1 MLASLLFVLAAL
13 SLAKSRKVLVSQ
25 NNTICPENCT
35 TFPDLLNHP
44 DDYFTS
50 NTVVK
55 FQPGEYNTET
65 YGVNSTIS
73 IVGVSNLT
81 ITSNGLEL
89 CTIKCST
96 GYSITFTMYNC
107 TNITLSEIELNG
119 CMHISKFPKI
129 PKLCPFPCI
138 TRPAYNSTILIK
150 YTTNI
155 TLYNMRF
162 VNNLSTTCLN
172 IIDTMGHLRIL
183 RTQFFNTS
191 LTILQLSNTSG
202 QNEIFFQFMNAS
214 FTKTGS
220 VGHSLNFAVYI
231 FIRSLIKVETSITF
245 STFSGY
251 RYNHYIRDAINF
263 IKTTVCT
270 PVLMNIQNS
279 SGISLDMDMTQC
291 NPCRENN
298 DHSITKGLSL
308 KSCDYSG
315 VVKLSGLDIITVENV
330 TINKNPKSSFLIENS
345 FVMMRNVQ
353 FTSNEISY
361 PIVELRKSL
370 AIFSE
375 YVSFID
381 NKGIASSLL
390 LTNSNITFNGT
401 VLFIRNVV
409 FGNGGA
415 ISMLGRSFLN
425 FEMNI
430 NVTFEDNHA
439 TQAGG
444 AIYVD
449 HDYIENRNCFFNFLQ
464 PPQIGSYSIAFKR
477 NRADYAGNMVYGG
490 NVKTCGRN
498 LPGKGVWH
506 KRLGYYFQLE
516 YNKSDTSQIGE
527 EPFFVCKCTTVNSTR
542 GYICRSWRKELTT
555 FKKYPGQSF
564 NIELV
569 VVGRAGDTVPG
580 TILATTSNSSFQIIP
595 SHQKYQSI
603 GRTCQSLQYTI
614 ISNKSK
620 ETIYLSAKGS
630 IRQCNFLPYTLKLF
644 NKYQSREGTCS
655 YPTKI
660 GIELKACP
668 IGFIISHGVCE
679 CTHIF
684 QSYSSIKCDIN
695 TQSIYRPSPYWISAD
710 NQTNDKTVVLV
721 HEHCPLGYCTTG
733 DTPHLN
739 LLHPDSQCA
748 NNRSGILCGQCQGN
762 HMHSLVLGGSQ
773 CRQCSDI
780 WLLLIPVFM
789 AAGLLL
795 ILFLTFLNMTVSVG
809 TINGLVFFTNIVQAN
824 RDIFFTSTKYS
835 LTYLLGIFV
844 AWMNLDFGFNVCFYN
859 GMNGYAK
866 MWLQFV
872 FPAYLW
878 LILIVFII
886 LSHYYTSVAKLC
898 RRNIVSVL
906 STLFFLSYTK
916 LLRTVI
922 AILSVTYLNYPA
934 GRKAV
939 WLFDANI
946 EYAKGKH
953 LPLFLTALLVLTFFS
968 IPYTFFLLTAQWM
981 QYYSD
986 FKLFK
991 WIHRVKPII
1000 DAHTGP
1006 YKNKYRFW
1014 TGLLLLFRVVLV
1026 IVFSTNVTGDPR
1038 INTLAIIVA
1047 TSVLL
1052 LLALTGGVYKNMLIN
1067 ILEWSSYLSLLL
1079 LSATTLYILSG
1090 TSRNTSPLQHT
1101 VTGVCVGLSALMFLV
1116 VTSWHILQETNLIRL
1131 CKKIR
1136 NKKLVKTEC
1145 EEESQQNQVRICTP
1159 TSSEIILEEL
1169 EEPLLES

>member
-1 MLASLLFVLAAL
+1 
-13 SLAKSRKVLVSQ
+13 
-25 NNTICPENCT
+25 
-35 TFPDLLNHP
+35 
-44 DDYFTS
+44 
-50 NTVVK
+50 
-55 FQPGEYNTET
+55 
-65 YGVNSTIS
+65 
-73 IVGVSNLT
+73 
-81 ITSNGLEL
+81 
-89 CTIKCST
+89 
-96 GYSITFTMYNC
+96 
-107 TNITLSEIELNG
+107 
-119 CMHISKFPKI
+119 
-129 PKLCPFPCI
+129 
-138 TRPAYNSTILIK
+138 
-150 YTTNI
+150 
-155 TLYNMRF
+155 MRF
-162 VNNLSTTCLN
+162 ANNLSTVTTGLN
-172 IIDTMGHLRIL
+172 IIDTSGHLRIL

-191 LTILQLSNTSG
+191 LTILQLSNAGG
-202 QNEIFFQFMNAS
+202 QNAIFFQFMNAS
-214 FTKTGS
+214 FTHTGS
-220 VGHSLNFAVYI
+220 LQHGLNFAIYI
-231 FIRSLIKVETSITF
+231 FIRSLIKVEISITF

-251 RYNHYIRDAINF
+251 KYDVRDAINF

-279 SGISLDMDMTQC
+279 RGISLNMDMAQC

-298 DHSITKGLSL
+298 DHSVTKGLSL

-315 VVKLSGLDIITVENV
+315 IVKLSGLDNITIEYVIV
-330 TINKNPKSSFLIENS
+330 SKNPKSSFLIENS

-353 FTSNEISY
+353 FTSNEIYY
-361 PIVELRKSL
+361 PVVELRRSI

-381 NKGIASSLL
+381 NKGMASSIL
-390 LTNSNITFNGT
+390 LTNSNITFSGT
-401 VLFIRNVV
+401 ALFARNVV

-415 ISMLGRSFLN
+415 ISMFGGSFLN

-430 NVTFEDNHA
+430 NVIFEDNHA

-449 HDYIENRNCFFNFLQ
+449 YDYIENRNCFFKFLQ
-464 PPQIGSYSIAFKR
+464 PPRIGSYSVAFKR
-477 NRADYAGNMVYGG
+477 NKADYAGNMVYGG

-498 LPGKGVWH
+498 LPGKRVWY
-506 KRLGYYFQLE
+506 KRLGYYIQLE

-527 EPFFVCKCTTVNSTR
+527 EPYFVCKCTPINSIR
-542 GYICRSWRKELTT
+542 GYICRSWNTEVAT
-555 FKKYPGQSF
+555 FKKYPGQNI
-564 NIELV
+564 NIELAL
-569 VVGRAGDTVPG
+569 VGQAGDTVPG
-580 TILATTSNSSFQIIP
+580 TVLATTSSRSLQAIP

-620 ETIYLSAKGS
+620 EIIYLSAKGS
-630 IRQCNFLPYTLKLF
+630 IRQCNFHRKLF
-644 NKYQSREGTCS
+644 NKLQSRKGTCS
-655 YPTKI
+655 YPAKI
-660 GIELKACP
+660 GIELEACP
-668 IGFIISHGVCE
+668 IGFVISHGVCE
-679 CTHIF
+679 CTHTL
-684 QSYSSIKCDIN
+684 QSYSRIKCDIN

-710 NQTNDKTVVLV
+710 NQTNGEMAVLV
-721 HEHCPLGYCTTG
+721 HEHCPLSYCMTQ
-733 DTPHLN
+733 DTLYLN

-762 HMHSLVLGGSQ
+762 HSLVLGGSQ

-809 TINGLVFFTNIVQAN
+809 TINGIVFFTNIVQAN
-824 RDIFFTSTKYS
+824 RYVFFASTEHS
-835 LTYLLGIFV
+835 LNYFLGIFV

-922 AILSVTYLNYPA
+922 AILSVTYLNYPT

-953 LPLFLTALLVLTFFS
+953 LPLFLTALLVLILFS
-968 IPYTFFLLTAQWM
+968 IPYTLFLLTAQWM

-986 FKLFK
+986 FKLF
-991 WIHRVKPII
+991 
-1000 DAHTGP
+1000 T
-1006 YKNKYRFW
+1006 
-1014 TGLLLLFRVVLV
+1014 
-1026 IVFSTNVTGDPR
+1026 
-1038 INTLAIIVA
+1038 
-1047 TSVLL
+1047 
-1052 LLALTGGVYKNMLIN
+1052 
-1067 ILEWSSYLSLLL
+1067 
-1079 LSATTLYILSG
+1079 
-1090 TSRNTSPLQHT
+1090 
-1101 VTGVCVGLSALMFLV
+1101 
-1116 VTSWHILQETNLIRL
+1116 
-1131 CKKIR
+1131 
-1136 NKKLVKTEC
+1136 
-1145 EEESQQNQVRICTP
+1145 
-1159 TSSEIILEEL
+1159 
-1169 EEPLLES
+1169 